1 MVAPLLTLQN
11 LHVTFGGTPLLTA
24 AEFMVHPGNRLGL
37 VGRNGSG
44 KSTLLKIA
52 AGLID
57 PDQGERIIQHGA
69 TIRYLAQEPRFDDF
83 STTLNVV
90 LDGLGPAGDP
100 HRARHLLERLGLTGA
115 ETPAALSG
123 GELRRCALAQVL
135 APEPDILLLDEP
147 TNHLDLPA
155 IEWLEDELSGIRS
168 ALIIIS
174 HDRRFL
180 STLTGATLWL
190 DRGHIRRYEHGF
202 AAFETWRDQV
212 LEEEELDRHK
222 LDRKIVAEEHWVRY
236 GVTARRK
243 RNQKRMR
250 DLAALRQTR
259 REQRGPAGNLKMTQH
274 TASPSA
280 KLVAEAKSA
289 TKSFGSR
296 PIVSDLSLRVQR
308 GDRLAIVGPNGA
320 GKTTLLN
327 LLTGALKPESGSI
340 RLGTNIKL
348 VALDQRRDRLDPSMS
363 LRHTLTGGGSDMV
376 ETAGGSRHVIGHM
389 KDFLFSPEQAGTPVG
404 VLSGGER
411 GRLMLAIG
419 LAAPSNLL
427 VLDEPTNDLD
437 LETLDLLQEL
447 LADYSGTVLLVSH
460 DRDFIDRVAT
470 SVLAFEED
478 GVWIEYAGGYSD
490 MVAQRGTGVSPLANL
505 QETPPEQTKQT
516 GAGKPALPTIQVPL
530 AKGPLA
536 KSRLAQG
543 RLGFK
548 EKRALNVLP
557 DRIATLEQ
565 ELKTLD
571 ARLSDPALFRQD
583 PDAFNAA
590 VERRKAAQHELG
602 SAEEEWLALEI
613 LREELE
619 I

>member
-1 MVAPLLTLQN
+1 
-11 LHVTFGGTPLLTA
+11 
-24 AEFMVHPGNRLGL
+24 
-37 VGRNGSG
+37 
-44 KSTLLKIA
+44 
-52 AGLID
+52 
-57 PDQGERIIQHGA
+57 
-69 TIRYLAQEPRFDDF
+69 
-83 STTLNVV
+83 
-90 LDGLGPAGDP
+90 
-100 HRARHLLERLGLTGA
+100 
-115 ETPAALSG
+115 
-123 GELRRCALAQVL
+123 
-135 APEPDILLLDEP
+135 
-147 TNHLDLPA
+147 
-155 IEWLEDELSGIRS
+155 
-168 ALIIIS
+168 
-174 HDRRFL
+174 
-180 STLTGATLWL
+180 
-190 DRGHIRRYEHGF
+190 
-202 AAFETWRDQV
+202 
-212 LEEEELDRHK
+212 
-222 LDRKIVAEEHWVRY
+222 
-236 GVTARRK
+236 
-243 RNQKRMR
+243 
-250 DLAALRQTR
+250 
-259 REQRGPAGNLKMTQH
+259 MTQH

-478 GVWIEYAGGYSD
+478 GVWIEYAGDYSD

-505 QETPPEQTKQT
+505 QETPP
-516 GAGKPALPTIQVPL
+516 GANEANRHRETSTPDHPGPSGQRTFGQKSSGPRASGLQGEACAQRVARSHRNAGARVKNAGRASLGPCPL
-530 AKGPLA
+530 QARPG
-536 KSRLAQG
+536 RVQRRGRTTQG
-543 RLGFK
+543 RAARTWQRRGRVACLGDSAG
-548 EKRALNVLP
+548 RTGRSSPDSSRRVL
-557 DRIATLEQ
+557 
-565 ELKTLD
+565 K
-571 ARLSDPALFRQD
+571 
-583 PDAFNAA
+583 
-590 VERRKAAQHELG
+590 
-602 SAEEEWLALEI
+602 
-613 LREELE
+613 
-619 I
+619 